1 MVLACSSHC
10 LRLTFCFRHFF
21 STFWLEFCCRKV
33 LPSSPFVCISYR
45 LGIILGT
52 HMLFHRLRDTIHF
65 LKPCPS
71 QPSFLTARSGCWW
84 SLVHRK
90 LFTKQGGPLYMARI
104 TVGVTAQQSL
114 EKLGFWHREGFE
126 DTVDRVQGL
135 QGHTCRETDC
145 SSDRRNWLQL
155 RESLVVLLWETLRP
169 ICLYSPLS
177 FFSLFLSNALSW
189 VRNSC
194 LQACFR
200 WAVRIEE
207 CWVDRYRGTPY
218 PRTWSCRHRSNP
230 LPFFYPEYT
239 LGERPSLLTKV
250 SHSTPRKQ
258 SCFERLGFHPCHWA
272 VSYRFTEGTS
282 YYC

>member
-52 HMLFHRLRDTIHF
+52 HMLFHRLTDAIHF

-126 DTVDRVQGL
+126 DMVDRVQGL

-194 LQACFR
+194 LQACFGVSSKNR
-200 WAVRIEE
+200 RMLSGSLQGHTISTYLILQAPVKPLTFFLSGI
-207 CWVDRYRGTPY
+207 Y
-218 PRTWSCRHRSNP
+218 TWWKTFPVNKNKSLHTKETK
-230 LPFFYPEYT
+230 LLWEAG
-239 LGERPSLLTKV
+239 LPSL
-250 SHSTPRKQ
+250 P
-258 SCFERLGFHPCHWA
+258 LGC
-272 VSYRFTEGTS
+272 VL
-282 YYC
+282 